1 MQHHFGGPD
10 PTSAALRIL
19 SGVVE
24 RPENDQARYIVGVVL
39 TIATIPDGLGPQEV
53 SRPPLPLPGLCQ
65 ELRSRRCIL
74 AHFRAG

>member
-19 SGVVE
+19 SEVVE

-39 TIATIPDGLGPQEV
+39 TIATIPDGLGP
-53 SRPPLPLPGLCQ
+53 
-65 ELRSRRCIL
+65 
-74 AHFRAG
+74 